1 MNVAFSVSSVMC
13 PCTSLSLVEYLVNA
27 TYTIIR
33 SVSLIWVSDG
43 KCHLRFSKRPA
54 SNLSVPFIGCQFRVF
69 RDKSRI
75 LFLLAQFVLFSKSG
89 RHNVLCFAIVHICS
103 P

>member
-1 MNVAFSVSSVMC
+1 MTLAFSVSSVMC

-33 SVSLIWVSDG
+33 SVSLIWISDG

-54 SNLSVPFIGCQFRVF
+54 SNLSVPFFGCQFRVF

-75 LFLLAQFVLFSKSG
+75 PFLLTVCPVF
-89 RHNVLCFAIVHICS
+89 
-103 P
+103 